1 MRLPWHSSWA
11 LALCASAFGMMP
23 LASAEILQPSATAVA
38 FRMVGPPEQMPLSP
52 VPLGS
57 AGNFAILSKSGIT
70 TTGNTAIGGSI
81 GVSPIAST
89 AMTGFALTMHSSNRF
104 SISSQVL
111 GRVYAASYATP
122 TPTMLTT
129 AVGDM
134 QTAYA
139 NAAGRKNPTAIEMGA
154 GNIGGLI
161 IRPGVYKWSTN
172 VIVPADVVLSGN
184 KNSVW
189 IFQIAGT
196 LNIATGKKITLR
208 GGAQAKYVFWQV
220 AGAATLGTGSF
231 LTGNVLGK
239 TGIVLQTG
247 ARLNGRALAQTAVT
261 LDANAVQR
269 PPL

>member
-1 MRLPWHSSWA
+1 MRLPRHSSWA

-38 FRMVGPPEQMPLSP
+38 FRMVGPPDHMPLAP
-52 VPLGS
+52 VPLGL

-70 TTGNTAIGGSI
+70 TTGDTAIGGSI

-89 AMTGFALTMHSSNRF
+89 AITGFALKMDSTNRF

-111 GRVYAASYATP
+111 GKIYAASYATP

-134 QTAYA
+134 QTAYT
-139 NAAGRKNPTAIEMGA
+139 NAAGRTNPTATEMGA

-161 IRPGVYKWSTN
+161 IAPGLYKWSSN
-172 VIVPADVVLSGN
+172 VIVPGN
-184 KNSVW
+184 VILNGDKNAVW

-196 LNIATGKKITLR
+196 LNIATGKKITLS

-220 AGAATLGTGSF
+220 GGAATLGTGSF

-239 TGIVLQTG
+239 TGIVLKTG
-247 ARLNGRALAQTAVT
+247 ARLNGRALAQTNVT